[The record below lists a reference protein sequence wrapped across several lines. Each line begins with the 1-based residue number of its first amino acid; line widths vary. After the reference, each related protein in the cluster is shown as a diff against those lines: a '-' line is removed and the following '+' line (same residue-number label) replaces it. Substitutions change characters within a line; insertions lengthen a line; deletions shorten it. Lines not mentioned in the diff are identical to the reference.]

1 MRTKW
6 NFTIVALPMQDS
18 WRFNSQECAAS
29 RTLAEPKST
38 GPEGTLVEQY
48 HPKPHVSGYF
58 LLAVDPWEGLE
69 AVHA

>member
-1 MRTKW
+1 MELHDRRSSCAG
-6 NFTIVALPMQDS
+6 FVG
-18 WRFNSQECAAS
+18 FNSQECAAS